1 MHQAFI
7 PIREFDPGSSTRFED
22 SSPADI
28 YRRLTVAPR
37 RGLWITA
44 VISIL
49 MMAVGIVLCA
59 FDEQL
64 LGAFILIVALVMG
77 TLHYLARHKLNV
89 ALWIS
94 REPWAVYWA
103 EPRGLRLDY
112 GFTSQTKTFL
122 ALHTPAQ
129 TSFEAAIRYEDVI
142 FVLRWLRHH
151 NPSCLVGFYSPDDS
165 DGHLS
170 GDDPHSAIS
179 SHQTQVFIDHH
190 DNQQLKQRQQ
200 EVEVM
205 APDGP

>member
-7 PIREFDPGSSTRFED
+7 PVREFDPGSSTKFED
-22 SSPADI
+22 SAPADI

-44 VISIL
+44 VIFIL
-49 MMAVGIVLCA
+49 MMAAGVVLCGVA
-59 FDEQL
+59 ERL
-64 LGAFILIVALVMG
+64 LGAFFLAVALVMG

-103 EPRGLRLDY
+103 EPRGMRLDY

-129 TSFEAAIRYEDVI
+129 TGFEAAMRYEDII

-151 NPSCLVGFYSPDDS
+151 NPSCLVGFYCPDDS
-165 DGHLS
+165 DGRLS
-170 GDDPHSAIS
+170 GGDPHSATS
-179 SHQTQVFIDHH
+179 LHQTRIFINHH
-190 DNQQLKQRQQ
+190 ETQQ
-200 EVEVM
+200 
-205 APDGP
+205 PH